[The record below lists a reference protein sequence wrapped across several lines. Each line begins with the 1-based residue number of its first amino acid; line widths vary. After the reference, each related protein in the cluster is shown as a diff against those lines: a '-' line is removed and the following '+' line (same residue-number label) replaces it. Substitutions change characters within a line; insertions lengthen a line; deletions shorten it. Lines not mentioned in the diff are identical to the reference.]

1 MNLLFEL
8 GYSCLKRSNLLSVL
22 PLFLLIF
29 LQLLVY
35 ENSPNIIRLAVVA
48 VIFLVGPKFEFQCQ
62 MCLYLLLL
70 LQLCVIIF
78 LLQRIDSLLV
88 IHLYLGRLFPLL
100 FDGIFQKTYLPFKS
114 QLLLLQHRFMVRKIS
129 MYLAYLF
136 CQLFIFG
143 KELNIKLKLFVEV
156 LSKLQF
162 FFLLM
167 LRSHHYY
174 IIIIFDLIETF

>member
-48 VIFLVGPKFEFQCQ
+48 VIFLMGPKFEFQCQ

-100 FDGIFQKTYLPFKS
+100 FDGKVFSKKLIF
-114 QLLLLQHRFMVRKIS
+114 
-129 MYLAYLF
+129 
-136 CQLFIFG
+136 
-143 KELNIKLKLFVEV
+143 
-156 LSKLQF
+156 LSKASFYSFSIDLWYERSPCIWPISF
-162 FFLLM
+162 VSSSFLV
-167 LRSHHYY
+167 RS
-174 IIIIFDLIETF
+174 

>member
-70 LQLCVIIF
+70 LQLCVIVF

-88 IHLYLGRLFPLL
+88 IQLNLGRLFPLL
-100 FDGIFQKTYLPFKS
+100 FDGIFQICLYPIPI
-114 QLLLLQHRFMVRKIS
+114 KII
-129 MYLAYLF
+129 Y
-136 CQLFIFG
+136 
-143 KELNIKLKLFVEV
+143 V
-156 LSKLQF
+156 
-162 FFLLM
+162 
-167 LRSHHYY
+167 
-174 IIIIFDLIETF
+174 